1 LTLFGNLY
9 SISFLF
15 PFDYCCEIVIP
26 SVATCYLQK
35 NNHLADAR
43 RRSFYITHFDQYIKK
58 KRLPKEEKK
67 RKRLTHKIN
76 GTIKTLQ

>member
-1 LTLFGNLY
+1 LTFFGNLY

-58 KRLPKEEKK
+58 KKDYRKKKKKEKD
-67 RKRLTHKIN
+67 
-76 GTIKTLQ
+76 